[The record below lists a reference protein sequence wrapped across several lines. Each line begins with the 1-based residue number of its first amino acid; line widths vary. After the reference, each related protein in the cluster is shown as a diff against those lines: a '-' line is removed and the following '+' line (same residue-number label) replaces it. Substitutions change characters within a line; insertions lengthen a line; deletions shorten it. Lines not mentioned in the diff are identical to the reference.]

1 MEQKIE
7 DMVKAQISKSEE
19 KLRAARL
26 LLKDEFFDDAISRA
40 YYAVFHA
47 ANAVLLTEG
56 MNAESHSGLKT
67 LFGLRFI
74 KTGKIDRKYGR
85 ILNKLKD
92 ERENGDYDIFTDF
105 DLQDTEEMI
114 EEAEEFVAE
123 MKRFL
128 GQEQ

>member
-105 DLQDTEEMI
+105 DL
-114 EEAEEFVAE
+114 
-123 MKRFL
+123 
-128 GQEQ
+128 